1 MNKEELIQQLAIYN
15 KQLEILNNVLT
26 DLRRAHKN
34 DLKLRIVD
42 IGNLD
47 SDMNNYKLEI
57 INVDK
62 AKLETLIE
70 SQFKLTTIKYNETLD
85 KLKSGS

>member
-42 IGNLD
+42 IGNLY

-62 AKLETLIE
+62 AKLETLIQ

>member
-1 MNKEELIQQLAIYN
+1 MNKEELIQQLAIHN
-15 KQLEILNNVLT
+15 KQLEILGNVLT
-26 DLRRAHKN
+26 DLSCAHKN

-42 IGNLD
+42 IGNSD
-47 SDMNNYKLEI
+47 FDMNYYKLEI

-62 AKLETLIE
+62 AKLETLIQ
-70 SQFKLTTIKYNETLD
+70 SQFNLTTIKYNEILD

>member
-1 MNKEELIQQLAIYN
+1 MNKAELIEQLSIHN
-15 KQLEILNNVLT
+15 KQLEILHNVLT
-26 DLRRAHKN
+26 DLRRAHKK

-42 IGNLD
+42 IGNSY
-47 SDMNNYKLEI
+47 SDMNNYKQEI

-62 AKLETLIE
+62 TKLEILIQ
-70 SQFKLTTIKYNETLD
+70 SQFSLTTIKYNETLD